1 MNLTY
6 RTVVKRKSM
15 PLISRGKW
23 AARCFLHCLLV
34 VSCFVLFF
42 FWGGGACLFV
52 FFFFLLDPLFLPDC
66 GFLTLTQG
74 GLFEVNAYGKQISS

>member
-23 AARCFLHCLLV
+23 AAGCFLHCLLV
-34 VSCFVLFF
+34 VSCFFF
-42 FWGGGACLFV
+42 GGGGLFV
-52 FFFFLLDPLFLPDC
+52 CFFFFFVGPPPPPPLPDC
-66 GFLTLTQG
+66 GLLTSTQG